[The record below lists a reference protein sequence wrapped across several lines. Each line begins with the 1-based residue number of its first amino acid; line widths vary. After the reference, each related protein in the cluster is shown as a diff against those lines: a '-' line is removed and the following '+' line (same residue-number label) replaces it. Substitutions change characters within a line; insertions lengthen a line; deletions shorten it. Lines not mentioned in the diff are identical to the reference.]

1 MKHHV
6 SVILCIMMTLM
17 RVSASWGQK
26 QEPLADVGSISLA
39 ANPTDGSAM
48 QSDSARFAAAE
59 KEAYG
64 RWQKHLYLKT
74 NAVGW
79 AFVIANIAVELD
91 VAPHWSVAL
100 PINYSFWNYFTSKR
114 KLRTLSVYPEC
125 RYWFDAG
132 NRGWFVG
139 AHMGAAYYNVAFGG
153 KYRTQDRGGR
163 RPALGGGISAGWRT
177 TLSADRR
184 WQMELSA
191 GAGVY
196 SLQHDKYYNRP
207 GGLKAYTEHKTYW
220 GFDQA
225 AVSVCY
231 VFDLCSGRTRP

>member
-1 MKHHV
+1 MH
-6 SVILCIMMTLM
+6 
-17 RVSASWGQK
+17 VSASWGQK
-26 QEPLADVGSISLA
+26 QEPLADFGSISLA
-39 ANPTDGSAM
+39 ANPTDGIAM
-48 QSDSARFAAAE
+48 QPNSARFAAAE

-139 AHMGAAYYNVAFGG
+139 AHLGAAYYNVAFGG

-177 TLSADRR
+177 ALSADRR

-231 VFDLCSGRTRP
+231 VFDLCNGRTRP

>member
-48 QSDSARFAAAE
+48 QSDSVRFTASE

-139 AHMGAAYYNVAFGG
+139 AHLGAAYYNVAFGG
-153 KYRTQDRGGR
+153 KYRTQDRGCGAPHWAEASR
-163 RPALGGGISAGWRT
+163 QDGALP
-177 TLSADRR
+177 
-184 WQMELSA
+184 
-191 GAGVY
+191 
-196 SLQHDKYYNRP
+196 SLQTADGRWSCRQEP
-207 GGLKAYTEHKTYW
+207 ECTR
-220 GFDQA
+220 
-225 AVSVCY
+225 
-231 VFDLCSGRTRP
+231 CSTTSTTTAPVD

>member
-6 SVILCIMMTLM
+6 SVILCIMMALM
-17 RVSASWGQK
+17 HVSASWGQK

-39 ANPTDGSAM
+39 ANPTDGSVM

-139 AHMGAAYYNVAFGG
+139 HTWAQHTTMWRSAANTVRKIAEADAPHWAEASRQDGA
-153 KYRTQDRGGR
+153 
-163 RPALGGGISAGWRT
+163 PP
-177 TLSADRR
+177 
-184 WQMELSA
+184 
-191 GAGVY
+191 
-196 SLQHDKYYNRP
+196 SLQTADGRWSCRQEP
-207 GGLKAYTEHKTYW
+207 ECTR
-220 GFDQA
+220 
-225 AVSVCY
+225 
-231 VFDLCSGRTRP
+231 CSTTSTTTAPAD